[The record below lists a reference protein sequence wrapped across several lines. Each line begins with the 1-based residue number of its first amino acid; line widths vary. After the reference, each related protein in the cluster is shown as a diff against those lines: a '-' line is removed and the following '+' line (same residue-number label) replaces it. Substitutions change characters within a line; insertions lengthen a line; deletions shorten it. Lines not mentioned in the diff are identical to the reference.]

1 MMPRYW
7 PSWRR
12 PVDEDGTY
20 FPPRMTAIEYG
31 RMLARMR
38 PETTDLTRAGHL
50 GAVVDHPTV
59 APVVANSA
67 APPPVRVRLVKLACC
82 AMGWV
87 TLGMA
92 LLMLAVYLRRGS
104 L

>member
-1 MMPRYW
+1 M
-7 PSWRR
+7 
-12 PVDEDGTY
+12 DEDGTY

-67 APPPVRVRLVKLACC
+67 APPPVRVRLVKLACS
-82 AMGWV
+82 AMPWV
-87 TLGMA
+87 VLGVA
-92 LLMLAVYLRRGS
+92 LLAVAVYLHHGAVYGH
-104 L
+104 